1 MKRRK
6 FIKISTVASACAI
19 APFNI
24 LKAGPSPNEKLNIA
38 VIGVGGQGAGN
49 AQALSKT
56 DNIVAFCDVH
66 ESWHKRAISRYKDL
80 QNVKLWKDYRV
91 MFDKIGKDID
101 AVCIATPEHAHF
113 AISMYAMRHGK
124 HVYCQKPLCHNLEE
138 IRLLTEE
145 SKKHKVI
152 TQMGNQGHS
161 SHSEANIRDWI
172 QSGAIG
178 DVKKVICYS
187 EKNYWTDKPPVTGS
201 KIPDDLDWNLFLNRA
216 GDIPFSD
223 SYMDRNWIDF
233 SHFSG
238 TVGDMGGHILDPA
251 FYSLELGAPIS
262 VRADVEVP
270 AKPWSMPPGSVITWK
285 FPARGSMPPVE
296 MQLYLGNTWK
306 NGPRPE
312 RLEEGANE
320 GFMNS
325 GSVMIGEKASII
337 AGSHGQN
344 GRIIPDFKAKE
355 IGDPSGKSLR
365 VINGSHFE
373 NFSRACKG
381 QEQIMSPFVYSGPHS
396 EIISLGDIAL
406 KNPNKTLEWDAIN
419 MKFTN
424 DEGANKCLFL
434 RRSNNRDSM
443 NWY

>member
-6 FIKISTVASACAI
+6 FIKISTVASACAV

-24 LKAGPSPNEKLNIA
+24 LKAGPSPNNKLNIA
-38 VIGVGGQGAGN
+38 VIGVGNQGANN

-56 DNIVAFCDVH
+56 DNIIAFCDVH
-66 ESWHKRAISRYKDL
+66 ESWHKRAIKRHPDL
-80 QNVKLWKDYRV
+80 YHVKLWKDYRV

-113 AISMYAMRHGK
+113 AISMYAMQNGK

-138 IRLLTEE
+138 IRKLTEE
-145 SKKHKVI
+145 AKKLDVI

-161 SHSEANIRDWI
+161 SHSAANIRDWV
-172 QSGAIG
+172 QAGAIG
-178 DVKKVICYS
+178 DVRKVICYS
-187 EKNYWTDKPPVTGS
+187 KKNYWTDKPPIQGS
-201 KIPDDLDWNLFLNRA
+201 KIPNDLDWNLFLNRA
-216 GDIPFSD
+216 GDIPFSE

-233 SHFSG
+233 NHFSG
-238 TVGDMGGHILDPA
+238 TVGDMGGHIFDPA
-251 FYSLELGAPIS
+251 FYSLDLKAPIS
-262 VRADVEVP
+262 VRADVETL

-285 FPARGSMPPVE
+285 FPARGTMPPVE
-296 MQLYLGNTWK
+296 MKLYLGNTVE
-306 NGPRPE
+306 NAPRPE
-312 RLEEGANE
+312 RMEQGEDEAFL
-320 GFMNS
+320 NS

-344 GRIIPDFKAKE
+344 GRIIPEIKAKE
-355 IGDPSGKSLR
+355 IGQPSGKSPR
-365 VINGSHFE
+365 VINGNHFE

-381 QEQIMSPFVYSGPHS
+381 QEKIMSPFEYSGPLS

-406 KNPNKTLEWDAIN
+406 KNPNKTLEWDAVN
-419 MKFTN
+419 MKITN
-424 DEGANKCLFL
+424 DKEANKCLFM
-434 RRSNNRDSM
+434 RRVNPRDNM

>member
-6 FIKISTVASACAI
+6 FIKISTVASACVA

-24 LKAGPSPNEKLNIA
+24 LKAGPSPNSKLNIA
-38 VIGVGGQGAGN
+38 VIGVGNQGAGN

-66 ESWHKRAISRYKDL
+66 ESWHKKAIERYKDL
-80 QNVKLWKDYRV
+80 HQVKLWNDYRV

-138 IRLLTEE
+138 IRILTEE
-145 SKKHKVI
+145 SGKHNVI

-161 SHSEANIRDWI
+161 THSAANIRDWV

-187 EKNYWTDKPPVTGS
+187 EKNYWTDKAPVTGS
-201 KIPDDLDWNLFLNRA
+201 KIPNDLDWNLFLNRS
-216 GDIPFSD
+216 GDIPFSE
-223 SYMDRNWIDF
+223 SYMNRNWIDF
-233 SHFSG
+233 NHFSG

-251 FYSLELGAPIS
+251 FYSLDLQAPLS
-262 VRADVEVP
+262 VRADVETL
-270 AKPWSMPPGSVITWK
+270 AKPWSMPPGSIITWK

-296 MQLYLGNTWK
+296 MKLYLGNTVA
-306 NGPRPE
+306 NAPRPE
-312 RLEEGANE
+312 RMEQGEDEAFL
-320 GFMNS
+320 NS
-325 GSVMIGEKASII
+325 GSVLIGEKASII
-337 AGSHGQN
+337 AGSHSQN
-344 GRIIPDFKAKE
+344 GRIIPKIKAQE
-355 IGDPSGKSLR
+355 IGRPSGKAHR
-365 VINGSHFE
+365 VENGDHFK
-373 NFSRACKG
+373 NFSLACKG
-381 QEQIMSPFVYSGPHS
+381 EDKIMSPFSYAGPLS

-406 KNPNKTLEWDAIN
+406 KNPNKTLEWDAKN
-419 MKFTN
+419 MKITN
-424 DEGANKCLFL
+424 DEEANNCLFM
-434 RRSNNRDSM
+434 RRLNPRDNM